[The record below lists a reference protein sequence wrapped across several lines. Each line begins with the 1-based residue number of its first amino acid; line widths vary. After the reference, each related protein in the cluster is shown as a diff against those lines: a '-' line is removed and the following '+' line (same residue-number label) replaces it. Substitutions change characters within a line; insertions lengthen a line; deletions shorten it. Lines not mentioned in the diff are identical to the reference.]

1 MDRTYQGVANVGIRP
16 TLDEATL
23 KPILEVHLF
32 DFSQTVYGKTVKVV
46 FRKKIR
52 EEKKF
57 KGLDELKTAIAQDVI
72 VARAYFEAK
81 HPS

>member
-1 MDRTYQGVANVGIRP
+1 M
-16 TLDEATL
+16 
-23 KPILEVHLF
+23 
-32 DFSQTVYGKTVKVV
+32 KVV

-72 VARAYFEAK
+72 VSLAYFEAK

>member
-1 MDRTYQGVANVGIRP
+1 
-16 TLDEATL
+16 
-23 KPILEVHLF
+23 LF

-57 KGLDELKTAIAQDVI
+57 KGLDELKTAIAQDVM